1 MFKRLVVFAAI
12 FTTQLN
18 TSRAYDYPDQ
28 LQLVTSAASSASKP
42 LPVATQ
48 VAQDLLERI
57 GAWLVSNFELPAVQ
71 DRPVIE
77 FVSKKRIAAMRLQG
91 HAPAEGATD
100 ARYTEPGQRR
110 PVAVCDDSSR
120 TIFLPDDWGGQSAAD
135 KSILVHEMVHHIQN
149 LAGIKYECPMGRE
162 KPAYLAQ
169 DKWLA
174 QFGLSLEKEVEV
186 DMFTVVVSSACIY

>member
-18 TSRAYDYPDQ
+18 TSRAYDYADQ

-42 LPVATQ
+42 LPATQ
-48 VAQDLLERI
+48 IAQDLLDGI
-57 GAWLVSNFELPAVQ
+57 CAWLVSNFELPAAQ

-77 FVSKKRIAAMRLQG
+77 FVSKRRIAAMRLQG
-91 HAPAEGATD
+91 HAPSEGAID
-100 ARYTEPGQRR
+100 ARY
-110 PVAVCDDSSR
+110 
-120 TIFLPDDWGGQSAAD
+120 DWVGQSAAD

-149 LAGIKYECPMGRE
+149 LAGIKYECPMARE

-174 QFGLSLEKEVEV
+174 QFGLSLEKEFEV

>member
-1 MFKRLVVFAAI
+1 MWGNHVQAI
-12 FTTQLN
+12 SCLCGYFYAQLN

-48 VAQDLLERI
+48 VAQDLLDGI
-57 GAWLVSNFELPAVQ
+57 GAWQVSNFELPAVQ

-77 FVSKKRIAAMRLQG
+77 FVSKKRIAAIRLQG
-91 HAPAEGATD
+91 HAPSEGAID

-120 TIFLPDDWGGQSAAD
+120 TIFLPDDWVEQSAAD

-149 LAGIKYECPMGRE
+149 IL
-162 KPAYLAQ
+162 Q
-169 DKWLA
+169 D
-174 QFGLSLEKEVEV
+174 QV
-186 DMFTVVVSSACIY
+186 